1 MQNNDNSTNHDFVQ
15 PPNPVS
21 PQHNIK
27 TLDLMGEAIMGSI
40 RTGQPVTAD
49 MLKTMAIAIA
59 SVRVYCTFRDQAD
72 LNDDG
77 SAEILR
83 QARLLWEQSKKKD
96 DGDDDAAVKELL
108 ADLRRSGIEI

>member
-15 PPNPVS
+15 PVNPIS

-27 TLDLMGEAIMGSI
+27 TLDLMGEAILGSI
-40 RTGQPVTAD
+40 RTGQTVTPD

-59 SVRVYCTFRDQAD
+59 QVRVYCTFRDQAD
-72 LNDDG
+72 LTDEN
-77 SAEILR
+77 SMEILR
-83 QARLLWEQSKKKD
+83 HARLAAKEKETKT
-96 DGDDDAAVKELL
+96 DGDEVAVKELL

>member
-27 TLDLMGEAIMGSI
+27 TLDLLGEAILRSI

-49 MLKTMAIAIA
+49 MLKTIAISIA
-59 SVRVYCTFRDQAD
+59 SVRIYCTFRDQAD
-72 LNDDG
+72 LNDE
-77 SAEILR
+77 SSMEMLR
-83 QARLLWEQSKKKD
+83 HARLLQEQSKKKD
-96 DGDDDAAVKELL
+96 DGDDDAVKELL